1 MNQRFV
7 PKVRFVTTGA
17 QERRMPS
24 DLRTMDSLS
33 QIVLGAAVG
42 EAVLGR
48 RIGNRAMIWGAV
60 AGTIPDMDVLGKY
73 FLSEL
78 DNLAFHRGISH
89 SLLFSILG
97 AVVFGWA
104 TDRLY
109 RSRHHAWIAMGTK
122 AAAAVVIG
130 FVVNFLTQIFA
141 PGAWLPIALYVP
153 LMGLWWWWH
162 GQRRYLDGTW
172 EAPDADLR
180 GWMALFFWGF
190 LTHILLDCFTT
201 YGTQIFAPFSN
212 MRVAWGTVSV
222 ADPLYTVPFLV
233 CLLVAAR
240 FARTDRRR
248 TFWNGVG
255 LGLSSAYLLLTVVHY
270 NRVSRTFTE
279 ALVSQGITYERFF
292 ITPTIFNNVLWNGVV
307 DAGDVYLLAQHSFYD
322 EVPVTFTPAA
332 KGLDLLHNVDTD
344 PTLATLRWFSAG
356 YLNAVRRDD
365 GQLQVNDLRFGTFSG
380 EATEPDDYI
389 FRFNLVDHG
398 PDAPYGFQQAQGG
411 PPDDTAETM
420 MRALVKRAQGIKA
433 PATE

>member
-1 MNQRFV
+1 
-7 PKVRFVTTGA
+7 
-17 QERRMPS
+17 
-24 DLRTMDSLS
+24 MDSLS

-42 EAVLGR
+42 EVVLGR

-73 FLSEL
+73 VLSEL
-78 DNLAFHRGISH
+78 DNLGFHRGISH
-89 SLLFSILG
+89 SLLFSVVG
-97 AVVFGWA
+97 ALVFGWA
-104 TDRLY
+104 ANQLY

-122 AAAAVVIG
+122 AAAAVVVG
-130 FVVNFLTQIFA
+130 FVVNFLTMILA
-141 PGAWLPIALYVP
+141 PGQWLPLALYVP
-153 LMGLWWWWH
+153 LIGLWWWRH
-162 GQRRYLDGTW
+162 GQRRYFSGTW
-172 EAPDADLR
+172 GAPDADLR
-180 GWMALFFWGF
+180 GWVALFFWGF

-212 MRVAWGTVSV
+212 MRVAWGTISV
-222 ADPLYTVPFLV
+222 ADPLYTVPFLI

-248 TFWNGVG
+248 TVWNWVG
-255 LGLSSAYLLLTVVHY
+255 IGLSSAYLLLTVVHY
-270 NRVSRTFTE
+270 NRVSRTFTD
-279 ALVSQGITYERFF
+279 ALAKQDIAHERFF

-307 DAGDVYLLAQHSFYD
+307 DAGEVYLLAQHSFYD
-322 EVPVTFTPAA
+322 EVPVTFTPVA
-332 KGLDLLHNVDTD
+332 KGFDLLHNIDTD

-380 EATEPDDYI
+380 EATGPDDYI
-389 FRFNLVDHG
+389 FRFKLVDQG
-398 PDAPYGFQQAQGG
+398 PDGPYGFEQAQGG

-420 MRALVKRAQGIKA
+420 MRTLVKRAQGIKA

>member
-1 MNQRFV
+1 MS
-7 PKVRFVTTGA
+7 
-17 QERRMPS
+17 S

-73 FLSEL
+73 FLSEP
-78 DNLAFHRGISH
+78 DNLGFHRGISH
-89 SLLFSILG
+89 SLLFSVVG
-97 AVVFGWA
+97 ALVFGWA
-104 TDRLY
+104 TDQLY

-122 AAAAVVIG
+122 AAAAVVVG
-130 FVVNFLTQIFA
+130 FVVNFLTMILA
-141 PGAWLPIALYVP
+141 PGQWLPLALYAP
-153 LMGLWWWWH
+153 LVGLWWWRH
-162 GQRRYLDGTW
+162 GQRRYFSGTW

-180 GWMALFFWGF
+180 DWVVLFFWGF

-212 MRVAWGTVSV
+212 MRVAWGTISV

-248 TFWNGVG
+248 TVWNGVG

-270 NRVSRTFTE
+270 NRVSRTFSQ
-279 ALVSQGITYERFF
+279 ALATQNIAYERFF

-322 EVPVTFTPAA
+322 EVTMTFTPVT
-332 KGLDLLHNVDTD
+332 KGLDLLHNADTD

-356 YLNAVRRDD
+356 YLNAVQRDD

-380 EATEPDDYI
+380 EATGPDDYI

-398 PDAPYGFQQAQGG
+398 PGAPYGFRQAQGG

-420 MRALVKRAQGIKA
+420 MRTLIKRAQGIKA
-433 PATE
+433 TATD

>member
-1 MNQRFV
+1 
-7 PKVRFVTTGA
+7 
-17 QERRMPS
+17 MPS
-24 DLRTMDSLS
+24 DLRGMDSLS

-73 FLSEL
+73 LLSEL
-78 DNLAFHRGISH
+78 DNLGFHRGISH
-89 SLLFSILG
+89 SLLFSVVG
-97 AVVFGWA
+97 ALVFGWA
-104 TDRLY
+104 ANQLY

-122 AAAAVVIG
+122 AAAAVVVG
-130 FVVNFLTQIFA
+130 FVVNFLTMILA
-141 PGAWLPIALYVP
+141 PGQWLPLALYVP
-153 LMGLWWWWH
+153 LMGLWWWRH
-162 GQRRYLDGTW
+162 GQRRYFSGTW

-180 GWMALFFWGF
+180 GWVALFFGGF

-212 MRVAWGTVSV
+212 MRVAWGTISV

-248 TFWNGVG
+248 AVWNWVG
-255 LGLSSAYLLLTVVHY
+255 IGLSSSYLLLTVVHY
-270 NRVSRTFTE
+270 NRVSRTFTD
-279 ALVSQGITYERFF
+279 ALAKQDIAYERFF

-307 DAGDVYLLAQHSFYD
+307 DAGGVYLLAQHSFYD
-322 EVPVTFTPAA
+322 EVPVTFTPVA
-332 KGLDLLHNVDTD
+332 KGFDLLHNIDTD

-380 EATEPDDYI
+380 EATGADDYI

-398 PDAPYGFQQAQGG
+398 PDVPYGFQQAQGG

-420 MRALVKRAQGIKA
+420 MRTLVKRARGIKA
-433 PATE
+433 PTTE

>member
-1 MNQRFV
+1 
-7 PKVRFVTTGA
+7 
-17 QERRMPS
+17 MPS
-24 DLRTMDSLS
+24 DLRGMDSLS

-73 FLSEL
+73 LLSEL
-78 DNLAFHRGISH
+78 DNLGFHRGISH
-89 SLLFSILG
+89 SLLFSVVG
-97 AVVFGWA
+97 ALVFGWA
-104 TDRLY
+104 ANQLY

-122 AAAAVVIG
+122 AAAAVVVG
-130 FVVNFLTQIFA
+130 FVVNFLTMILA
-141 PGAWLPIALYVP
+141 PGQWLPLALYVP
-153 LMGLWWWWH
+153 LMGLWWWRH
-162 GQRRYLDGTW
+162 GQRRYFSGTW

-180 GWMALFFWGF
+180 GWVALFFGGF

-212 MRVAWGTVSV
+212 MRVAWGTISV

-248 TFWNGVG
+248 AVWNWVG
-255 LGLSSAYLLLTVVHY
+255 IGLSSSYLLLTVVHY
-270 NRVSRTFTE
+270 NRVSRTFTD
-279 ALVSQGITYERFF
+279 ALAKQDIAYERFF

-307 DAGDVYLLAQHSFYD
+307 DAGDFYLLAQHSFYD
-322 EVPVTFTPAA
+322 EVPVTFTPVA
-332 KGLDLLHNVDTD
+332 KGFDLLHNIDTD

-380 EATEPDDYI
+380 EATGADDYI

-398 PDAPYGFQQAQGG
+398 PDVPYGFQQAQGG

-420 MRALVKRAQGIKA
+420 MRTLVKRARGIKA
-433 PATE
+433 PTTE